1 MMNSI
6 NIIQIVLL
14 AIMIFG
20 VAFYMGKKIH
30 LDVFPEDL
38 QWINTSN
45 MIFSLLTTLWAMYG
59 VFHFHTL
66 LSILPIP
73 FVNMTLALFILT
85 LPLFLLPRILRI
97 IERNMYL

>member
-1 MMNSI
+1 MENPI
-6 NIIQIVLL
+6 NIIQIIIL
-14 AIMIFG
+14 ALIIFG
-20 VAFYMGKKIH
+20 AAFYIGRKIH

-45 MIFSLLTTLWAMYG
+45 MIFSLSTTGWAMYG

-66 LSILPIP
+66 LSILPLP

-85 LPLFLLPRILRI
+85 LPFFLLPRILRI
-97 IERNMYL
+97 IEQNMYL